1 MLETWRWYGQ
11 FDGITLH
18 EIAQTGAAGIVTALH
33 EIPYGDIWPRDA
45 IAARKAQIMHAG
57 FTWSVV
63 ESLPVHEDIKRGYG
77 DLPRLF
83 ANYRQSLANLAAEG
97 VQVVCYNFMPLLDW
111 TRTELAAPVARGGTC
126 LRFSAHRM
134 AAFELHMLGRA
145 AAADDYTQDVRTQA
159 AIWFQQAS
167 QQDRD
172 DLLKAIMSGL
182 PGAFDRYDIDGL
194 QRALRA
200 YDGIDRMA
208 LRANYQ
214 RFLSEVIPAAADLG
228 IRMCVHPDDPPRDIL
243 GLPRIVSDGD
253 DLAWIAQAFDDPAN
267 GFTLCSG
274 SLGAN
279 PVNDVPAIA
288 HMVAARIHFVHL
300 RNVRKFPDGS
310 FEEAA
315 HLDGDTD
322 MVALVRALLDEEARR
337 RDIGRADN
345 QIPFRPDHGHVLL
358 SDFDRDLVPGYP
370 LIGRLRGLAE
380 LRGVI
385 HALSAE

>member
-145 AAADDYTQDVRTQA
+145 AAADDYTQDVRNRA

-288 HMVAARIHFVHL
+288 RMVAARIHFVHL